1 LGSTDSGAAPATGS
15 AEEVAPV
22 GRATQPE
29 PARPESPKAPPAAQ
43 PDRIAVR
50 ETLKKHFNL
59 DDLRALCQDL
69 NIEFESIAGE
79 TRDRK
84 ALELVAYAERHVMF
98 DQLIAAIRRSRPNVT
113 F

>member
-1 LGSTDSGAAPATGS
+1 
-15 AEEVAPV
+15 
-22 GRATQPE
+22 
-29 PARPESPKAPPAAQ
+29 
-43 PDRIAVR
+43 VR